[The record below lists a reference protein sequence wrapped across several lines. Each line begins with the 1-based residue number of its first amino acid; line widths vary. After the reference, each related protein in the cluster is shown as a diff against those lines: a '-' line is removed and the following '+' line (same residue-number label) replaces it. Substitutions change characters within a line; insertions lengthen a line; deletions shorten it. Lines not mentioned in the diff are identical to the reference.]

1 MEERKQECNFEL
13 RSEKVRSIV
22 GQIPHSLI
30 RYGITI
36 MGVALFVLF
45 GIAYLLP
52 YKQIYSGT
60 AIIHKIPSVH
70 TDSIDMKILLK
81 FDDNRPINSN
91 GLILF
96 LQSAQDTCG
105 GEVLN
110 LTLVRDTL
118 GRQQAICRFKTNE
131 IRSLEHQTV
140 DFQIILSSG
149 NLLHKML
156 GN

>member
-1 MEERKQECNFEL
+1 M
-13 RSEKVRSIV
+13 
-22 GQIPHSLI
+22 
-30 RYGITI
+30 
-36 MGVALFVLF
+36 
-45 GIAYLLP
+45 
-52 YKQIYSGT
+52 
-60 AIIHKIPSVH
+60 
-70 TDSIDMKILLK
+70 
-81 FDDNRPINSN
+81 
-91 GLILF
+91 LF